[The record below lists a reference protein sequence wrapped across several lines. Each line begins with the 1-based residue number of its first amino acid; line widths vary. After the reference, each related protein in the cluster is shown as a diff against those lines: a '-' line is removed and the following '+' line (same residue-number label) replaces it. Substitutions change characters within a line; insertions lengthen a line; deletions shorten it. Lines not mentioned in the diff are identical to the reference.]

1 MRNREGLLKIIN
13 IFNGNIYLPKKQLKF
28 KLFLEA
34 YNKCYKTDIAYKVS
48 EFKPSLDNGWFS
60 GFFDAE
66 GCLCP
71 AYRVKSETFK
81 YNRISLRIIVSQQES
96 LETMEE
102 LNKLLKG
109 SVSYLKS
116 ETYNGYNITVGTKYM
131 VPLIKYLNKFPLKTK
146 KIIQFHEFSIIYE
159 IVKTKH
165 HLTDKGFLQVKDMI
179 DQYRKL

>member
-1 MRNREGLLKIIN
+1 
-13 IFNGNIYLPKKQLKF
+13 
-28 KLFLEA
+28 
-34 YNKCYKTDIAYKVS
+34 
-48 EFKPSLDNGWFS
+48 
-60 GFFDAE
+60 
-66 GCLCP
+66 
-71 AYRVKSETFK
+71 
-81 YNRISLRIIVSQQES
+81 
-96 LETMEE
+96 MEE

-179 DQYRKL
+179 DQYIKL